1 MLRLSAVFHRS
12 AERHCYR
19 YFATGSSGKPS
30 VTKKKK
36 KLSSKT
42 AKYINFF
49 FLRKKQR
56 EERIR
61 FNHVRRKKVK
71 EVPSAFHVVC
81 HLKNEKLQFLHRYP
95 VSKEY
100 PILEN
105 LHEENEVGERYEEK
119 NSLALVSER
128 HKRKPLEVFP
138 YEACPNG
145 EDERD
150 TGGIIIH
157 SDNFRKGENKEK
169 TLFKRVEEDGLF
181 FPCLNIKEDKRSK
194 ELKSLNSVN
203 SVIDI
208 RKNKDMCMLYLITSL
223 INIYHDNNY
232 YYLILK
238 MMRDVKYMLQYMN
251 GKHISMIIYNIY
263 RHCLIQYTRSLFAKD
278 NPENANAYFDL
289 MYIIDYHPFV
299 HDKEDKIK
307 YITVDTH
314 LVRNF
319 LISLSCHLKKH
330 LYDEK
335 DINIL
340 SSILFVFSFFSVND
354 IKLNSLLIDRIF
366 KSIHIKRNQ
375 KIKYFSLISL
385 SFVKLKL
392 FYAKFFFLHSYII
405 TKNMNKMI
413 KKWEKLLTK
422 KKKKKKKKK
431 LSQINL
437 FDMHKRKKK
446 FTLIN
451 LKDILTYFHI
461 IEKNK
466 LKNDNFVRLLLK
478 YGHLFFRKKVI
489 HEQDIYAYS
498 YAGSYSVVGC
508 THDVEEDLTKAS
520 LYRHSMRNVSTTSK
534 STGDAEAL
542 WRKKHLLSYGSVVQ
556 KRGKNKKINKYL
568 AIYSLYRI
576 NKSFQRRE
584 DGRGGYLTGRMPDC
598 MLDRGV
604 DIFSITMLLSQ
615 LVSYDHLCLKRIAA
629 FNHLVKLYIDIVR
642 STDLRNVHFFYTY
655 KIVQINR
662 WANIYNN
669 FLTKLVH
676 SSLHYKCKQ
685 VTLFSIGSIVQTFYA
700 ESLSYYLVRLL
711 EELVKGKIRDYK
723 LNNAIF
729 AHLVQFFKYREKASI
744 SQALLHRCVKLLSLL
759 KDGYSAVETS
769 YAETPAEGSMSL
781 YRNFHF
787 LVFQSLGRI
796 NWNSVDNVHLL
807 KFYKYMDKLR
817 WRCCHRDVHVVWE
830 QVRLKIKERV
840 HLFNLPEL
848 MKLYLHSSDTS
859 KRTTFHINYLFDCI
873 LSSSRRLIGGKG
885 DTDVGI
891 ADVDVDGDV
900 FISFFK
906 TTFTHLYLWETREK
920 TFFIRN
926 FNPIAV
932 KLIDVYKKYILRNVE
947 RLKRKYLYVIIMYSF
962 FYLSVLLRRRKK
974 MNVQNGGRAIRKG
987 IRDIG
992 RIAPDIFHIMNT
1004 TLQQWIF
1011 GNDEK
1016 SHLVYIFL
1024 IYFHIVNRGR
1034 KGNVLFKEEHSKK
1047 FMEDISKRCIKRMNH
1062 VYMSH
1067 FSYSTLTYINPL
1079 ILFFLFKYDI
1089 FLKYYNSRKKK
1100 KKMEKILNSVII
1112 YRHLLNTKKDRNFL
1126 EIIFYTITKN
1136 NSILHND
1143 PFDDF
1148 THLYFNKMTYKQCT
1162 PTVVEKLP
1170 KRRKLYNDML
1180 EWTTLVNTLH
1190 EKEDNNSVS
1199 ILYNFIARRRVVE
1212 SAIRVALNRSR
1223 PEMRAW

>member
-1 MLRLSAVFHRS
+1 MIAYCT
-12 AERHCYR
+12 A
-19 YFATGSSGKPS
+19 ATCMCTS
-30 VTKKKK
+30 VW
-36 KLSSKT
+36 
-42 AKYINFF
+42 
-49 FLRKKQR
+49 KQR

-81 HLKNEKLQFLHRYP
+81 HLKNEKLQFVQRYP
-95 VSKEY
+95 VCKEH

-105 LHEENEVGERYEEK
+105 LYEENEVGEGYEEK
-119 NSLALVSER
+119 NSLALVSKR
-128 HKRKPLEVFP
+128 HKRKPLEFFP

-157 SDNFRKGENKEK
+157 SDNFGKGENKEK

-181 FPCLNIKEDKRSK
+181 FPCFNIKEDKRSK
-194 ELKSLNSVN
+194 ELKSLNIVN

-238 MMRDVKYMLQYMN
+238 IMKDIKYMLQYMN

-263 RHCLIQYTRSLFAKD
+263 RHCLIQYTRSLFARD
-278 NPENANAYFDL
+278 NPENAHAYLDL
-289 MYIIDYHPFV
+289 MYIIDYDPFV
-299 HDKEDKIK
+299 HDTEEKIK

-330 LYDEK
+330 LYNEK

-366 KSIHIKRNQ
+366 KK
-375 KIKYFSLISL
+375 
-385 SFVKLKL
+385 
-392 FYAKFFFLHSYII
+392 
-405 TKNMNKMI
+405 
-413 KKWEKLLTK
+413 
-422 KKKKKKKKK
+422 
-431 LSQINL
+431 
-437 FDMHKRKKK
+437 
-446 FTLIN
+446 
-451 LKDILTYFHI
+451 
-461 IEKNK
+461 KNK

-478 YGHLFFRKKVI
+478 YGHIFFRKKVI
-489 HEQDIYAYS
+489 HEQDMYAYS
-498 YAGSYSVVGC
+498 YTGSYSLAGC
-508 THDVEEDLTKAS
+508 THDVEEDMTKTP

-534 STGDAEAL
+534 NTRYAEAL
-542 WRKKHLLSYGSVVQ
+542 WKKKHLLSYGSVVQ
-556 KRGKNKKINKYL
+556 KKGKNKKINKYL

-576 NKSFQRRE
+576 NKSLQRRE
-584 DGRGGYLTGRMPDC
+584 DGRGGYLTERMPDC
-598 MLDRGV
+598 MLDRV
-604 DIFSITMLLSQ
+604 MDIFSITMLLSQ
-615 LVSYDHLCLKRIAA
+615 LVNYDHLCLKRIEA

-685 VTLFSIGSIVQTFYA
+685 VVLFSMGSIVQTFYA
-700 ESLSYYLVRLL
+700 EGLSYYMVRLL
-711 EELVKGKIRDYK
+711 EELVRGKIRDYK
-723 LNNAIF
+723 LNNAIST
-729 AHLVQFFKYREKASI
+729 HLVRFFKYREKESI

-759 KDGYSAVETS
+759 KDGHSAVETS
-769 YAETPAEGSMSL
+769 YAETPAEGSLSL
-781 YRNFHF
+781 YRSFHL

-796 NWNSVDNVHLL
+796 NWNCIDNVHLL

-817 WRCCHRDVHVVWE
+817 WRCCHRDVHVVWD
-830 QVRLKIKERV
+830 QVRLKIRERV

-873 LSSSRRLIGGKG
+873 LSSSGRLIGGKG
-885 DTDVGI
+885 DADVGI
-891 ADVDVDGDV
+891 TGVGITGVDIDGEV

-906 TTFTHLYLWETREK
+906 TTFTHLYLWETQGK

-926 FNPIAV
+926 FNPVAV

-947 RLKRKYLYVIIMYSF
+947 KLKRKYLYVVIMYSF
-962 FYLSVLLRRRKK
+962 FYLSVLLRRKKK
-974 MNVQNGGRAIRKG
+974 MNVEKGGMAIRKG

-1011 GNDEK
+1011 GDDEK

-1024 IYFHIVNRGR
+1024 LHFHIVNRGR
-1034 KGNVLFKEEHSKK
+1034 KGNVLFKEEHSKR
-1047 FMEDISKRCIKRMNH
+1047 FMEDISKRCIRRMNH
-1062 VYMSH
+1062 IYMSH

-1089 FLKYYNSRKKK
+1089 FLKYYNNRKKK

-1170 KRRKLYNDML
+1170 KRRKLYSDML

-1199 ILYNFIARRRVVE
+1199 VLYNFIARRRVVE

>member
-1 MLRLSAVFHRS
+1 MGSHNGHSRNAFQPTFCSTHMIAYCTAATCMCTSVWVFTCLTPPKKKKKKKKKKIMLGLSSIFHRS

-19 YFATGSSGKPS
+19 YFATSPSGKPS
-30 VTKKKK
+30 VTKNKK

-81 HLKNEKLQFLHRYP
+81 HLKNEKLQFVQRYP
-95 VSKEY
+95 VCKEH

-105 LHEENEVGERYEEK
+105 LYEENEVGEGYEEK
-119 NSLALVSER
+119 NSLALVSKR
-128 HKRKPLEVFP
+128 HKRKPLEFFP

-157 SDNFRKGENKEK
+157 SDNFGKGENKEK

-181 FPCLNIKEDKRSK
+181 FPCFNIKEDKRSK
-194 ELKSLNSVN
+194 ELKSLNIVN

-238 MMRDVKYMLQYMN
+238 IMKDIKYMLQYMN

-263 RHCLIQYTRSLFAKD
+263 RHCLIQYTRSLFARD
-278 NPENANAYFDL
+278 NPENAHAYLDL
-289 MYIIDYHPFV
+289 MYIIDYDPFV
-299 HDKEDKIK
+299 HDTEEKIK

-330 LYDEK
+330 LYNEK

-340 SSILFVFSFFSVND
+340 
-354 IKLNSLLIDRIF
+354 K
-366 KSIHIKRNQ
+366 
-375 KIKYFSLISL
+375 
-385 SFVKLKL
+385 
-392 FYAKFFFLHSYII
+392 
-405 TKNMNKMI
+405 
-413 KKWEKLLTK
+413 
-422 KKKKKKKKK
+422 
-431 LSQINL
+431 
-437 FDMHKRKKK
+437 
-446 FTLIN
+446 
-451 LKDILTYFHI
+451 
-461 IEKNK
+461 KNK

-478 YGHLFFRKKVI
+478 YGHIFFRKKVI
-489 HEQDIYAYS
+489 HEQDMYAYS
-498 YAGSYSVVGC
+498 YTGSYSLAGC
-508 THDVEEDLTKAS
+508 THDVEEDMTKTP

-534 STGDAEAL
+534 NTRYAEAL
-542 WRKKHLLSYGSVVQ
+542 WKKKHLLSYGSVVQ
-556 KRGKNKKINKYL
+556 KKGKNKKINKYL

-576 NKSFQRRE
+576 NKSLQRRE
-584 DGRGGYLTGRMPDC
+584 DGRGGYLTERMPDC
-598 MLDRGV
+598 MLDRV
-604 DIFSITMLLSQ
+604 MDIFSITMLLSQ
-615 LVSYDHLCLKRIAA
+615 LVNYDHLCLKRIEA

-685 VTLFSIGSIVQTFYA
+685 VVLFSMGSIVQTFYA
-700 ESLSYYLVRLL
+700 EGLSYYMVRLL
-711 EELVKGKIRDYK
+711 EELVRGKIRDYK
-723 LNNAIF
+723 LNNAIST
-729 AHLVQFFKYREKASI
+729 HLVRFFKYREKESI

-759 KDGYSAVETS
+759 KDGHSAVETS
-769 YAETPAEGSMSL
+769 YAETPAEGSLSL
-781 YRNFHF
+781 YRSFHL

-796 NWNSVDNVHLL
+796 NWNCIDNVHLL

-817 WRCCHRDVHVVWE
+817 WRCCHRDVHVVWD
-830 QVRLKIKERV
+830 QVRLKIRERV

-873 LSSSRRLIGGKG
+873 LSSSGRLIGGKG
-885 DTDVGI
+885 DADVGI
-891 ADVDVDGDV
+891 TGVGITGVDIDGEV

-906 TTFTHLYLWETREK
+906 TTFTHLYLWETQGK

-926 FNPIAV
+926 FNPVAV

-947 RLKRKYLYVIIMYSF
+947 KLKRKYLYVVIMYSF
-962 FYLSVLLRRRKK
+962 FYLSVLLRRKKK
-974 MNVQNGGRAIRKG
+974 MNVEKGGMAIRKG

-1011 GNDEK
+1011 GDDEK

-1024 IYFHIVNRGR
+1024 LHFHIVNRGR
-1034 KGNVLFKEEHSKK
+1034 KGNVLFKEEHSKR
-1047 FMEDISKRCIKRMNH
+1047 FMEDISKRCIRRMNH
-1062 VYMSH
+1062 IYMSH

-1089 FLKYYNSRKKK
+1089 FLKYYNNRKKK

-1170 KRRKLYNDML
+1170 KRRKLYSDML

-1199 ILYNFIARRRVVE
+1199 VLYNFIARRRVVE